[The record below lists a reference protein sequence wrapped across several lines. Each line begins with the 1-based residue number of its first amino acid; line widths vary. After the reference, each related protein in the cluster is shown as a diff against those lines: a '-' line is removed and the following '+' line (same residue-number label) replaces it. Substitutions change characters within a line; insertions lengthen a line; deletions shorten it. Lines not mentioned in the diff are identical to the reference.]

1 VNPVHELLARY
12 AWKRVVSSIM
22 KVLSNGI
29 AVIEGD
35 THISAWVQS
44 ENRLDHDQYSL
55 PIILEHIKE
64 GDWVVDGG
72 AFIGD
77 HTIAYLKSVGNT
89 GRVFAFE
96 PNPDALACLAHNC
109 PDAKI
114 HPYGLGDYSDTKKI
128 CKNVNAGASSIGDS
142 GETEVKIN
150 CLDSYDLPRLDF
162 LKLDV
167 EGYELKALQGAEQT
181 ICEYR
186 PKMWIEINRGALE
199 RHGASAKDI
208 FAFLTDYDYDIEPY
222 PESGGE
228 QYDIL
233 CLPR

>member
-1 VNPVHELLARY
+1 VNLVHDLLARY
-12 AWKRVVSSIM
+12 AEMWVVSSVM
-22 KVLSNGI
+22 KILSNGI

-35 THISAWVQS
+35 THISAWVAS
-44 ENRLDHDQYSL
+44 EGRLDHDQYSL

-77 HTIAYLKSVGNT
+77 HTIAYLKSVGDS

-96 PNPDALACLAHNC
+96 PNLEAFECLEHNC
-109 PDAKI
+109 NSAVCY
-114 HPYGLGDYSDTKKI
+114 PYGLGSIREKKNFFKN
-128 CKNVNAGASSIGDS
+128 KNVGASSVSDIGGDEIVVTS
-142 GETEVKIN
+142 
-150 CLDSYDLPRLDF
+150 LDSYDLPRLDF

-167 EGYELKALQGAEQT
+167 EGYELKALQGAEET
-181 ICEYR
+181 IATHR
-186 PKMWIEINRGALE
+186 PKMWIEINRGALG
-199 RHGASAKDI
+199 RQGASGKDI

-222 PESGGE
+222 PEEGGD